1 MRLFI
6 IAFVLLFCSSAF
18 ALDQQEESILAGL
31 SNCITKQCKSDE
43 TRVYALMEFV
53 HDRVKPKEGEDPY
66 KQISD
71 LERIQTG
78 VGWCNHQ
85 AKIFMH
91 LAYYQEIK
99 TRLIYL
105 MNDDGTASPHT
116 IAEWWNG
123 KEWIIADPL
132 FMIYGISREE
142 IRQSVGW
149 DDIPYSFFRQK
160 FPLIKDRPD
169 EWLRCYINEPQI
181 IFEYNPL
188 PN

>member
-1 MRLFI
+1 MRLFV

-18 ALDQQEESILAGL
+18 AMDQQEESVLAGL
-31 SNCITKQCKSDE
+31 SNAITEGNKSDE
-43 TRVYALMEFV
+43 TKVYALMEFV
-53 HDRVKPKEGEDPY
+53 HDRVKSKEGEDPS

-99 TRLIYL
+99 TRLVYL

-123 KEWIIADPL
+123 KEWIIVDPL
-132 FMIYGISREE
+132 FMIYGISRE
-142 IRQSVGW
+142 
-149 DDIPYSFFRQK
+149 DIKKDFKRLKRFE
-160 FPLIKDRPD
+160 LIKDRPD

-181 IFEYNPL
+181 VFEYNPL

>member
-1 MRLFI
+1 MKLFI
-6 IAFVLLFCSSAF
+6 VVFSLLFCSLAF
-18 ALDQQEESILAGL
+18 AIDQQEESTLAGL
-31 SNCITKQCKSDE
+31 SDAIVEGRKSDE
-43 TRVYALMEFV
+43 TKVYALMEFV

-71 LERIQTG
+71 LERIQSG

-132 FMIYGISREE
+132 FMIYGLSR
-142 IRQSVGW
+142 
-149 DDIPYSFFRQK
+149 DDIKSDFSRLEK
-160 FPLIKDRPD
+160 FNFIKDRPK
-169 EWLRCYINEPQI
+169 EWLECFVNEPQI
-181 IFEYNPL
+181 VFEYNPL
-188 PN
+188 PI